1 MERTLPEITQYI
13 DAIAR
18 QKQRNVLYLVFDLD
32 LRKKIDWQNLPI
44 RKRIIE
50 WLNQEGIEWMPC
62 GHFANGQIE
71 YGYRGQIYIDVP
83 FDESNETYQK
93 LSNFLELPNGEMR
106 FADVWFMYE
115 TLERAEKN
123 KHHDE
128 PGFWERQFS

>member
-1 MERTLPEITQYI
+1 LIWI
-13 DAIAR
+13 C
-18 QKQRNVLYLVFDLD
+18 V
-32 LRKKIDWQNLPI
+32 KIDWQNLPI

-62 GHFANGQIE
+62 GHFANEQIE

-115 TLERAEKN
+115 TLERAEKTN
-123 KHHDE
+123 TTMSQAFGSVNS
-128 PGFWERQFS
+128 PSF